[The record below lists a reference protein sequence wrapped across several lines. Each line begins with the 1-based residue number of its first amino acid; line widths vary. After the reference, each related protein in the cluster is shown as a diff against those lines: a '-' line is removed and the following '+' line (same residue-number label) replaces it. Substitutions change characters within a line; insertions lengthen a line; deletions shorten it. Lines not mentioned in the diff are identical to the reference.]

1 MEKRYIFT
9 DVDGVLLDM
18 NVAYWEGVSKV
29 VGNPVWGANLH
40 WDYRQTAGLSRE
52 QEDEVWKHIWDTP
65 LELYEAAESIL
76 DYLRKSKVSVIAC
89 SVRPEG
95 PAKAAAGRDFPKL
108 GIPYGCF
115 ETHEEKAKYIRK
127 RRKGKTLYLEDKWD
141 AADDMARFGIDTFL
155 IDAPYNR
162 SKDLD
167 VKYKRVNRW
176 EMPYEVRKWVRD
188 E

>member
-29 VGNPVWGANLH
+29 VGKPAWG
-40 WDYRQTAGLSRE
+40 RE
-52 QEDEVWKHIWDTP
+52 QEDEVWKHIWVTP

-115 ETHEEKAKYIRK
+115 ETHEEKAEYIRNK
-127 RRKGKTLYLEDKWD
+127 VWSREKALYLEDKWD